1 MKPWVLKPRTSPPHP
16 RVMSQKPKSSCQS
29 TILHTFYFVEN
40 APTPPPTPR
49 CQRGRPLSQA
59 SVGGPSVKL
68 CILSVTD
75 CEERCLFG
83 MCCEKHESDRLF
95 GWVIDWSMVCCVLM
109 IGIVIEP
116 RACRRQWKGSVACD
130 VSRPQPIRVV
140 TGGRGEEERQT
151 HRQVDRG
158 HQLHCVSS
166 F

>member
-1 MKPWVLKPRTSPPHP
+1 MWVLKPRTSPPHP
-16 RVMSQKPKSSCQS
+16 LVMSQKPKSSCQS

-95 GWVIDWSMVCCVLM
+95 GWVIDWSIVCCVLM

-116 RACRRQWKGSVACD
+116 EPAGDNGREARRVMSAAHSQSERW
-130 VSRPQPIRVV
+130 RE
-140 TGGRGEEERQT
+140 GGRQT
-151 HRQVDRG
+151 DR
-158 HQLHCVSS
+158 
-166 F
+166 